1 MLMIY
6 NTNYWEIIIY
16 IIIIHIMNILQ
27 VRLITVTHS
36 MCVHCGFWWSLLFC
50 EQPWT
55 PFYDRNNTDG
65 KVSSNWQRSPETT
78 SNTQAMSKFDQFN
91 TWSVHISEYVV
102 L

>member
-1 MLMIY
+1 MLTIY

-55 PFYDRNNTDG
+55 PFYDRNNIDG

-91 TWSVHISEYVV
+91 M
-102 L
+102 